1 MKGIIWAWRSLK
13 TNKKRLEMSDDLR
26 RSCVLTK
33 YNGKIWNWSSFSFYL
48 LQFTFTWYR
57 PTICSQVNAYGL
69 SSTGKLIVAYNS
81 LAKIIKVI
89 SRFIIWLSANPIMH
103 WLAQHLIYMY
113 YRIVPWCQISY
124 QGLKNNRTYFYP

>member
-26 RSCVLTK
+26 RSCVPTK
-33 YNGKIWNWSSFSFYL
+33 YNGKSEIGVIFPFISYNSL
-48 LQFTFTWYR
+48 LHD
-57 PTICSQVNAYGL
+57 IGLLCLHDNAEGL
-69 SSTGKLIVAYNS
+69 SFTTGKLIVAYNS

-113 YRIVPWCQISY
+113 YRIVSWCQISY